1 MLQDLFQCDPSTLS
15 LFQPKV
21 LEAID
26 YIRNINKQ
34 RPDVDGI
41 YKHISRAEASNL
53 DKITVA
59 NVIDALIDRNVIKNR
74 KTTSGQASYFHP
86 IKKATKSLQDN
97 IRYNNIIYDEKNLTQ
112 NYNCV
117 AKYIL
122 HDT

>member
-1 MLQDLFQCDPSTLS
+1 MLQDLFQCDPNTLS

-21 LEAID
+21 L
-26 YIRNINKQ
+26 RNINKQ
-34 RPDVDGI
+34 HPDADAI

-59 NVIDALIDRNVIKNR
+59 NVIDALIDRNVIRNR

-97 IRYNNIIYDEKNLTQ
+97 TRYNNFIYDEKNLTQ

-122 HDT
+122 HNT